1 MGAVGENN
9 VRGRRKSSSRGHHRF
24 VGVRQ
29 RPSGRWVA
37 EIKDSLQKVRLW
49 LGTFDTA
56 EEAARAY
63 DDAARALRGANAR
76 TNFELPDQTQTH
88 SQLSNSN
95 NRFLADIINNNNN
108 IEPFS
113 FEQVCGSGNEADGLL
128 GALKAKLFDFD
139 GSTNTVTAVVLPQPQ
154 TQPQPPNNSTSGV
167 AYTATTSTNNS
178 SSIVAVPPREDVG
191 LLLVSGNNNSNNCSI
206 INSSGWSAAVAA
218 AGKVD
223 HHLIVDHQVVAAAG
237 HAYNVGLQCQWHHPN
252 IPPAQT
258 SSTTNMVWST
268 TEPTAG
274 YEVSWSTQMNRALSP
289 ENIPLVTSTSV
300 ATTTAASTWPVSSG
314 LTSNSTTVDF
324 SFSDHYQSAKMSTVS
339 VGMPVTQIHGSTTEG
354 VCSSDQQFLHFEN
367 KAWTASAATPAS
379 WDPLL
384 YMSSPLC

>member
-9 VRGRRKSSSRGHHRF
+9 VRGRKKSSSRGHHRF

-88 SQLSNSN
+88 SQLSNSS
-95 NRFLADIINNNNN
+95 NRFLADIVINNSN

-139 GSTNTVTAVVLPQPQ
+139 GTTSTVTAVVLPQPQ
-154 TQPQPPNNSTSGV
+154 TQTQPPNNSTSIV
-167 AYTATTSTNNS
+167 AYTATASTNNS
-178 SSIVAVPPREDVG
+178 SSIVAVPPREEVG
-191 LLLVSGNNNSNNCSI
+191 YNNYS
-206 INSSGWSAAVAA
+206 INSSGWSAGVAA
-218 AGKVD
+218 AGKAD
-223 HHLIVDHQVVAAAG
+223 HHLIMDHDHAHQVVAAAG
-237 HAYNVGLQCQWHHPN
+237 QAHNVGLQCQWHHPN
-252 IPPAQT
+252 SPPAQT

-268 TEPTAG
+268 TEPQAA
-274 YEVSWSTQMNRALSP
+274 YEASWSTQMNRALSP
-289 ENIPLVTSTSV
+289 ENIPLFTST
-300 ATTTAASTWPVSSG
+300 ALTTTTAASTWPVSSG
-314 LTSNSTTVDF
+314 VTSYSTTVDF
-324 SFSDHYQSAKMSTVS
+324 SFSDHYQSAKMNTVPVS
-339 VGMPVTQIHGSTTEG
+339 MPMTQIDGSTTEG
-354 VCSSDQQFLHFEN
+354 VCSSDQQFLHCED
-367 KAWTASAATPAS
+367 KGWTATTATPAS

-384 YMSSPLC
+384 FMSSPLC